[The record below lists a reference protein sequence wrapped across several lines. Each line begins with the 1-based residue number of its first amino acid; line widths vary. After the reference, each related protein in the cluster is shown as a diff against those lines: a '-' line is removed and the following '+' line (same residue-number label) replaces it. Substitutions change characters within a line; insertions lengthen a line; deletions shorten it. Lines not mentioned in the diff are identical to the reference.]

1 MYDSIGL
8 FYLTYKVLTFIVSS
22 NPGATFTINTINHH
36 KPICQIHSFAR
47 FAGTHKK
54 PKRKKESLNAK
65 KNNTQKIHHKNKIR
79 ILLSVM

>member
-1 MYDSIGL
+1 MTQLVCFTWLI
-8 FYLTYKVLTFIVSS
+8 KTFIVSS
-22 NPGATFTINTINHH
+22 NPGASFTINTINHH

-47 FAGTHKK
+47 FAGMHKK

-65 KNNTQKIHHKNKIR
+65 KNNTQKIHHKNKIH